1 MNNTVTQKTEKVKPI
16 AGDLTLKSKE
26 VIKEVATLNNKVLEQ
41 TLATG
46 KKMVEEIKQAVPP
59 KENTEAFLD
68 IYDRG
73 LDKTIKLTEET
84 ATGMVDGYKKRME
97 LYDNFNSKLMDAV
110 KEMATAMSPLDME
123 KVLKL
128 IKDNFDLSKHVINEG
143 MKSVIETYNKNMGV
157 ALSFNQTFSDTM
169 IAQFKMFKD
178 MHQNSVSLYNNLSTE
193 WWKEHDMK

>member
-16 AGDLTLKSKE
+16 VGNTTFKTKDAVKE
-26 VIKEVATLNNKVLEQ
+26 AANLNYQVLEH

-46 KKMVEEIKQAVPP
+46 KKFMEEVKQVVPL
-59 KENTEAFLD
+59 KEKAEAFLD
-68 IYDRG
+68 IYDMG

-97 LYDNFNSKLMDAV
+97 LYDNFNTKLMDSV
-110 KEMATAMSPLDME
+110 KEMVTAMSPLDME

-128 IKDNFDLSKHVINEG
+128 IKDNFDLSKNVMNEG
-143 MKSVIETYNKNMGV
+143 MKSVIETYNKHMGV
-157 ALSFNQTFSDTM
+157 ALNFNEKFSDT
-169 IAQFKMFKD
+169 IVAQFKMFKD
-178 MHQNSVSLYNNLSTE
+178 MNEKSISFYNNLSTE